1 MRISDWSS
9 DVCSSDLGPEIS
21 AEDFSAHVRT
31 LASDAFGGR
40 APGSAGEQLTV
51 DYIQSQFERLGLKP
65 GNGDSYLQTVP
76 MVESEVEPS
85 AHLAVQVK
93 GKSLDFAFGTDLV
106 IGSGA
111 EQAKVESEST
121 T

>member
-1 MRISDWSS
+1 MNRYLLPCLAASLVLAACSPSAPESPAAAAPEVASS
-9 DVCSSDLGPEIS
+9 HGFGPEIS

-65 GNGDSYLQTVP
+65 GNGDSYLQDR
-76 MVESEVEPS
+76 
-85 AHLAVQVK
+85 
-93 GKSLDFAFGTDLV
+93 KSTRLN
-106 IGSGA
+106 S
-111 EQAKVESEST
+111 SH
-121 T
+121 